1 MRHKSLNLLLDSG
14 NPALQAGLNNSG
26 GGRDSIHMNKLIN
39 RFEDLN
45 EKQDS
50 DSEEDERDKKFAPP
64 PAYFKK
70 FFFSPD
76 AMAPPDLESL
86 LKKDYSILY

>member
-1 MRHKSLNLLLDSG
+1 MH
-14 NPALQAGLNNSG
+14 AGLYNSG
-26 GGRDSIHMNKLIN
+26 GRRDSILMNKLIS
-39 RFEDLN
+39 RFDDQH
-45 EKQDS
+45 EKQES

-70 FFFSPD
+70 FFFSAD

-86 LKKDYSILY
+86 

>member
-1 MRHKSLNLLLDSG
+1 MLDSG
-14 NPALQAGLNNSG
+14 NAALNNVHMSG
-26 GGRDSIHMNKLIN
+26 GARDSIFMNKLIS
-39 RFEDLN
+39 RFEDQQD
-45 EKQDS
+45 KQEGS

-70 FFFSPD
+70 FFFSSD